1 MRIISPDSPEL
12 FDQYFNL
19 RYEVLRKPWNQP
31 YSSVKD
37 DLEESSLHAMLLDEQ
52 DQIAGVCRMHFNSE
66 EEAQLRYMAIRPDL
80 QGKGYGI
87 LLLHY
92 FEDRASRHKRTR
104 ILLQARED
112 AVSFYLRNG
121 YEVKEKSYLMWGI
134 IQHFRMEKPIL

>member
-1 MRIISPDSPEL
+1 MRIIIPDSPEL
-12 FDQYFNL
+12 FNLYFNL

-37 DLEESSLHAMLLDEQ
+37 DLEESSMHAMLLDEQ

-66 EEAQLRYMAIRPDL
+66 EEVQLRFMAIRPDL
-80 QGKGYGI
+80 QGKGYGK
-87 LLLHY
+87 LLLDY
-92 FEDRASRHKRTR
+92 FEDLATSHKRKR
-104 ILLQARED
+104 IMLQARED

-134 IQHFRMEKPIL
+134 IQHFRMEKTII

>member
-80 QGKGYGI
+80 QGKGYGK
-87 LLLHY
+87 LLLDY
-92 FEDRASRHKRTR
+92 FEDLASRHKRTR